1 MIKAKKDFIIQK
13 MMDAYMILA
22 VGDSADTYK
31 FIIQT
36 NKTGAFLWSML
47 EKGTYRD
54 EMVSACLEY
63 FDNLSKETAQQDI
76 DEFLKGINAAIVE
89 E

>member
-1 MIKAKKDFIIQK
+1 MIKTKNDFIIQK

-22 VGDSADTYK
+22 VGDSADTYR

-36 NKTGAFLWSML
+36 NETGAFLWNML
-47 EKGTYRD
+47 ERGTTRD
-54 EMVSACLEY
+54 EMVSACLEKY
-63 FDNLSKETAQQDI
+63 DNLSKETVQQDI
-76 DEFLKGINAAIVE
+76 NEFLDGINAAIVE